1 MSNDFKRSDRV
12 AEMIQRKLSQIIQQ
26 EIKDPRK
33 PAFVTISS
41 VKVTA
46 DLGHAK
52 VYFTALDSDIVE
64 TTAILNASARFLRSA
79 LARTVKLRTV
89 PQLHFVYDES
99 IEYGRRLSRLIDDA
113 NHTEDHDNDDT
124 PIEPLA

>member
-1 MSNDFKRSDRV
+1 MINDFKRVDRI
-12 AEMIQRKLSQIIQQ
+12 AEMMQRKLSQIIQL
-26 EIKDPRK
+26 EIKDPRL

-52 VYFTALDSDIVE
+52 VYFTAFNAE
-64 TTAILNASARFLRSA
+64 KEKTASILNSASSYLRKA
-79 LARTVKLRTV
+79 LARSVKLRTI
-89 PQLHFVYDES
+89 PQLHFIYDES

-113 NHTEDHDNDDT
+113 NPSDQKDDQN
-124 PIEPLA
+124 